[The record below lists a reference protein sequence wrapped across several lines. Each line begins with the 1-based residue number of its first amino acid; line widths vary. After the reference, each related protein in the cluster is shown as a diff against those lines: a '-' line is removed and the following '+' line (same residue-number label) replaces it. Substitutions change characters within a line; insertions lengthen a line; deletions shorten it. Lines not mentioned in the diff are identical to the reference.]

1 MTNLENSSNQSSQ
14 LNKIF
19 YILPVIALLGFI
31 DAVYLTTKYYSGN
44 INCSIISGCQ
54 EVLSSQYSAIV
65 GIPLALLG
73 ALYYLFVLIA
83 AIVYIDSRNK
93 WALKIISIFPTIGF
107 LFSIWLTYLQA
118 YVIKAFCQYCI
129 LSALTSTILFILSL
143 IIMKKNK
150 LPKEK
155 LLD

>member
-1 MTNLENSSNQSSQ
+1 MTNLDKSSETN
-14 LNKIF
+14 LMNKIF
-19 YILPVIALLGFI
+19 YFFPVVALLGFI

-44 INCSIISGCQ
+44 INCSVISGCQ

-73 ALYYLFVLIA
+73 ALYYLFVMIA
-83 AIVYIDSRNK
+83 AMLYIDSQNK
-93 WALKIISIFPTIGF
+93 WALKIIFIFPTIGF
-107 LFSIWLTYLQA
+107 IFSIWLTYLQA

-129 LSALTSTILFILSL
+129 LSALTSTLLFIMSL
-143 IIMKKNK
+143 IIIKKNK
-150 LPKEK
+150 ITKEK

>member
-1 MTNLENSSNQSSQ
+1 MTNLDKSSETN
-14 LNKIF
+14 LMNKIF
-19 YILPVIALLGFI
+19 YFFPVVALLGFI

-44 INCSIISGCQ
+44 INCSVISGCQ

-83 AIVYIDSRNK
+83 AMLYIDSQNK
-93 WALKIISIFPTIGF
+93 WALKIIFIFPTIGF
-107 LFSIWLTYLQA
+107 IFSIWLTYLQA

-129 LSALTSTILFILSL
+129 LSALTSTLLFIMSL
-143 IIMKKNK
+143 IIIKKNK
-150 LPKEK
+150 ITKEK